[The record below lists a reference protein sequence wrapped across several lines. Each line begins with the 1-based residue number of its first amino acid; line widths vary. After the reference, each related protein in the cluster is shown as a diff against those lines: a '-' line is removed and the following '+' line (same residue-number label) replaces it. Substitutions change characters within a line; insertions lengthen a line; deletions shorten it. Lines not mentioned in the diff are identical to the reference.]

1 MKESV
6 SDAGAEDVTLLTK
19 LSLSAFCGEEV
30 VVRTKIKSRGIK
42 SWDESWCCS
51 SPIDQVTRSVSSEYI
66 RAAGSQSTTPQ
77 LIKCECAVVRE
88 LLVWI
93 PEPAGKIYIERERV
107 NECITAANKAQKL
120 KQEEV
125 LTCLCV
131 KNDLKRRYFYAWTE
145 LKKLPCVFEDS
156 VCPQGAAWE
165 VEMSQKLKIE
175 PTQVTVNCWS
185 SSGLHRAAVV
195 PSSKAQNQNQLNRPC

>member
-30 VVRTKIKSRGIK
+30 VVRTKIKSRGDQK
-42 SWDESWCCS
+42 LGESWCCS

-66 RAAGSQSTTPQ
+66 RAAGSQSTTPR
-77 LIKCECAVVRE
+77 LIKCECTAVRE

-93 PEPAGKIYIERERV
+93 PEPAGKKSIEKV

-120 KQEEV
+120 NQENV
-125 LTCLCV
+125 LTCLRV

-145 LKKLPCVFEDS
+145 LNKCRACSRTVFSLRDLH
-156 VCPQGAAWE
+156 V
-165 VEMSQKLKIE
+165 KLKW
-175 PTQVTVNCWS
+175 VRN
-185 SSGLHRAAVV
+185 
-195 PSSKAQNQNQLNRPC
+195 

>member
-93 PEPAGKIYIERERV
+93 PEPAGKIYIERESERMHHCCQQSS
-107 NECITAANKAQKL
+107 ETKARRSADMFMCEKWFKKKIFL
-120 KQEEV
+120 CMDGVEEV
-125 LTCLCV
+125 AVCVRGQCL
-131 KNDLKRRYFYAWTE
+131 
-145 LKKLPCVFEDS
+145 P
-156 VCPQGAAWE
+156 
-165 VEMSQKLKIE
+165 
-175 PTQVTVNCWS
+175 
-185 SSGLHRAAVV
+185 SGSCMRSWNESEIKDRTNAGHR
-195 PSSKAQNQNQLNRPC
+195 